1 MKKFRH
7 TTFLL
12 FVSLLVGCGNT
23 SSQNSSPFH
32 TSDDIESTTY
42 TVTWKNYDESILEI
56 DENVAYGTMPSYDGL
71 LPTKILNDNYSYEF
85 YGWSPEPSL
94 IIEDITYYASFNPT
108 FEYKLS
114 EDKTHYIISKLISTT
129 TENVVIPS
137 TYNNLPVTSIMSHA
151 FYELAFLASIYIPNS
166 ITTIE
171 SEAFYNCSSST
182 KIFCEAVSESINW
195 DYDWNYGNHNKIYWG
210 VNDFITGIEQNGM
223 QYSVINGKAI
233 LHKFIGTDTI
243 VRIPSTIEVD
253 NKNYPVTT
261 IETYALERAGSKL
274 EIIYIPENIET
285 IEEKAFEYSH
295 SLVFICEV
303 DSKPNGWDDNWS
315 YNPYG
320 NIIHWGIKNFAIGT
334 TNNMNFLI
342 KENDAILFKYTGKK
356 KEASIPD
363 TIEINGSAYNV
374 TTIGER
380 AFEGCEFIE
389 KITIPN
395 SVTSIGDN
403 AFYRCSSLTSITIP
417 DSVTSIG
424 AYAFANCSSIK
435 SIVIPNSVTTIEQS
449 AFHGC
454 SALESMTLPFIG
466 ASTIS
471 TGRDALFGYIF
482 GSFSYN
488 GGTATKQTYKDIVDN
503 DIYNY
508 VTYYIPKNLKEVI
521 ITDGTNI
528 SYGAFS
534 GCGSLTSITLPDS
547 ITNIEKSAFEGCYS
561 LTNVVI
567 PNSVTGIGNYAF
579 SSCSSLTNVY
589 YSGTI
594 EDWCNISF
602 GDYYSYG
609 DYYSNPMS
617 CASHFYMIDENNE
630 WYEVTEIEIPSTIT
644 SIGDYQ
650 FNGFSNVTSIV
661 IPEGVTRI
669 GYGAF
674 ENCSS
679 LTSIVIPNSVTS
691 IGGGAFEN
699 CSSLTTITF
708 EEGSQLTSIGNWAF
722 YDCSSLTSV
731 TIPNSVTSIGGGV
744 FLDCDSLTIY
754 CEASSKPSGWHYEW
768 NYSNRP
774 VYWAGQWEYDANGNP
789 TPII

>member
-1 MKKFRH
+1 MTKFKYI
-7 TTFLL
+7 TFLL

-32 TSDDIESTTY
+32 TSDDIESKTY

-71 LPTKILNDNYSYEF
+71 LPTKTLNDNYSYEF

-129 TENVVIPS
+129 NENVIIPS

-151 FYELAFLASIYIPNS
+151 FYELDFLASIYIPNS

-171 SEAFYNCSSST
+171 SEAFYNCSSLT

-210 VNDFITGIEQNGM
+210 VSDFITGIEQNGM

-243 VRIPSTIEVD
+243 VRIPSTIEVG

-261 IETYALERAGSKL
+261 IETYAFERAGSKL

-285 IEEKAFEYSH
+285 IEEKAFEYCY
-295 SLVFICEV
+295 SLVFFCEV
-303 DSKPNGWDDNWS
+303 DSKPSGWDDNWI

-320 NIIHWGIKNFAIGT
+320 NIIYWGIKNFAIGT

-356 KEASIPD
+356 KEVSIPD

-424 AYAFANCSSIK
+424 AYAFENCSSIK

-471 TGRDALFGYIF
+471 TESDALFGYIF

-488 GGTATKQTYKDIVDN
+488 GGTATKQIYKDIVDN

-508 VTYYIPKNLKEVI
+508 VTNYIPNNLKEVI
-521 ITDGTNI
+521 ITGGTNI

-547 ITNIEKSAFEGCYS
+547 ITNIEKCAFEGCYS

-567 PNSVTGIGNYAF
+567 PNSVACIGNYAF

-617 CASHFYMIDENNE
+617 RASHFYMIDENNE

-650 FNGFSNVTSIV
+650 FKGFSNVTSIV

-674 ENCSS
+674 DNCSS

-691 IGGGAFEN
+691 IGGCAFDN

-722 YDCSSLTSV
+722 YDCSSLTSI
-731 TIPNSVTSIGGGV
+731 TIPNSVTSIGV
-744 FLDCDSLTIY
+744 NAFYNCSSLTIF
-754 CEASSKPSGWHYEW
+754 CEASSEPSGWDSYW

-774 VYWAGQWEYDANGNP
+774 VYWAGEWEYDADGNP